1 MGSLDMDEEGNIIGY
16 GTEIGAF
23 VRLDDLQ
30 PGFVLLPPTGT

>member
-1 MGSLDMDEEGNIIGY
+1 MGSLQIREGEVVGL

-30 PGFVLLPPTGT
+30 PGYAYGGG